1 VSGARA
7 LAVGE
12 RVELR
17 LLTADD
23 ATEEYV
29 GWMRDPEVTRYLES
43 RFGEHSIDSI
53 REFVEANST
62 REDTLLVGIVERSS
76 GKHVGNV
83 KVGPLSP
90 HHGTADLGLMIGDR
104 AAWGRGFGTEAIALA
119 ADLAFERLGARKL
132 TAGCY
137 SGNVGSA
144 AAFRRAGWIEEG
156 ARPAQYLD
164 DDGNTHDQLM
174 FGKFPGGG

>member
-1 VSGARA
+1 VSPPGP
-7 LAVGE
+7 LATGE

-17 LLTADD
+17 LLTEED
-23 ATEEYV
+23 ATDEYV
-29 GWMRDPEVTRYLES
+29 GWMRDRQVTRYLES
-43 RFGEHSIDSI
+43 RFGEHSIDSV
-53 REFVEANST
+53 REFVRSNAG
-62 REDTLLVGIVERSS
+62 RDDTLLVAIVERAS
-76 GKHVGNV
+76 GRHVGNV

-104 AAWGRGFGTEAIALA
+104 SAWGRGYGSEAIALA

-137 SGNVGSA
+137 SGNAGSA

-156 ARPAQYLD
+156 SRPAQYLD
-164 DDGNTHDQLM
+164 DDGSTHDQLM
-174 FGKFPGGG
+174 FGKFPAGA